1 MNNISLLQAQNLF
14 KHFRQ
19 GREKLTILKELYL
32 EIKKGEVVSI
42 LGPSGAG
49 KSTLLH
55 LLAGLD
61 IPSSGKIFFN
71 GRNINQ
77 LKDKEKA
84 KFRNEN
90 IGFVYQFYHL
100 LPEFSALENVSLPRL
115 IYAERNGINSRN
127 ERRAIKEK
135 AMELLA
141 RVGLKERLFNRPGE
155 LSGGEQQRVAIAR
168 ALVNEPD
175 LVLADEPTGNLDRH
189 TARGVEELIFS
200 LCGEQ
205 DRTFIIA
212 THNEA
217 LAMRAKKI
225 IRLID
230 GKSVV

>member
-42 LGPSGAG
+42 LGQSGAG